1 MAITM
6 EAIQKAA
13 DRLKALLPEDWKPEI
28 GIVGGSGLAKLEE
41 AVLEPRWE
49 VGYGSVEGFPVSTG
63 MFFSS
68 VFLVSFSI

>member
-1 MAITM
+1 M

-49 VGYGSVEGFPVSTG
+49 VGYGEVEGFPVSTG
-63 MFFSS
+63 MYSYS
-68 VFLVSFSI
+68 FLLCVILG